1 MNYRIKGSILKTSCK
16 SGSKF
21 HPEYDVTIDEKGHRT
36 IAQTGKTNRYA
47 KIQED
52 LESTKIENILQRAKM
67 GDPNALNR
75 IEGQYLDLTEMP
87 DNFRDAQ
94 NKILK
99 MKSDFEKLPVDI
111 RRQFD
116 FSPEKYVSEIGQE
129 SWLKAM
135 GYVKEPEE
143 KKPEVKEPEVK
154 NTEVKETIEN
164 E

>member
-1 MNYRIKGSILKTSCK
+1 MTKYRIKGSVLKISCK

-75 IEGQYLDLTEMP
+75 VEGQYLDLTEMP

-94 NKILK
+94 NQILK
-99 MKSDFEKLPVDI
+99 MKSDFEKLPIDI

-116 FSPEKYVSEIGQE
+116 FSPEKYISEIGQE

-135 GYVKEPEE
+135 GYIKEEE

-154 NTEVKETIEN
+154 GPEVKEGTK
-164 E
+164 

>member
-1 MNYRIKGSILKTSCK
+1 MNKYRIKGSVLKISCK

-36 IAQTGKTNRYA
+36 IAKSGKTNRYA

-67 GDPNALNR
+67 GDPTALNR

-135 GYVKEPEE
+135 GFIKEKSEVKET
-143 KKPEVKEPEVK
+143 EVKEPEAK
-154 NTEVKETIEN
+154 EVVTN

>member
-1 MNYRIKGSILKTSCK
+1 MNKYRIKGSVLKISCK

-36 IAQTGKTNRYA
+36 IAKSGKSNRYA

-67 GDPNALNR
+67 GDPTALNR
-75 IEGQYLDLTEMP
+75 MEGQYLDLTEMP

-116 FSPEKYVSEIGQE
+116 FSPEKYVAEIGQE
-129 SWLKAM
+129 NWLKAM
-135 GYVKEPEE
+135 GYIKEKPEEE
-143 KKPEVKEPEVK
+143 KKTEEIKKEEV
-154 NTEVKETIEN
+154 TEN

>member
-1 MNYRIKGSILKTSCK
+1 MTKYRIKGSVLKTNCK

-36 IAQTGKTNRYA
+36 IAQTGETNRYA

-52 LESTKIENILQRAKM
+52 LESTKIENILQRARM
-67 GDPNALNR
+67 GDPEALNR

-99 MKSDFEKLPVDI
+99 MKSDFEKLPLDI

-116 FSPEKYVSEIGQE
+116 FSPEKYVSEIGQD

-135 GYVKEPEE
+135 GFIKETEVKE
-143 KKPEVKEPEVK
+143 PEVKEPEVK
-154 NTEVKETIEN
+154 EVAAN